1 MRLDKFLQ
9 VSRLVKRRTWAR
21 EMCLAGRVSLNGRP
35 AKPASAVRMGDI
47 VRLDTGWRVIEVEV
61 CELRERASAEEARS
75 MYRLVS
81 SERRE
86 EE

>member
-35 AKPASAVRMGDI
+35 ARPASTVRVGDLL
-47 VRLDTGWRVIEVEV
+47 RLDTEWRVIEVEV
-61 CELRERASAEEARS
+61 RQLRERASTEEARE
-75 MYRLVS
+75 MYAVVS

-86 EE
+86 